1 MTKQE
6 IARELETLGVT
17 SDGQPDQEDLPP
29 DLNAMLTKAK
39 AKAASNVVALPTTKK
54 VRALEDRVLVEPT
67 SDLSNVRPIREGT
80 KRHAMVQALLKGC
93 TLDQLATATGWKRDV
108 AGAAIYTDLKAAGL
122 GVRRENGLLILMLP
136 NGSNVVPLRPAAAN
150 ADKAANR

>member
-6 IARELETLGVT
+6 IARELEALGVT
-17 SDGQPDQEDLPP
+17 LTASQIKKAKLEDL
-29 DLNAMLTKAK
+29 DAMLTKAK
-39 AKAASNVVALPTTKK
+39 KPSNVVALPTPKK
-54 VRALEDRVLVEPT
+54 VRTLEDRVLVEPT
-67 SDLSNVRPIREGT
+67 TDLSNVRPIREGT

-93 TLDQLATATGWKRDV
+93 TLDQLAEATGWKRDV

-136 NGSNVVPLRPAAAN
+136 KGSNVLPLRPAAAT